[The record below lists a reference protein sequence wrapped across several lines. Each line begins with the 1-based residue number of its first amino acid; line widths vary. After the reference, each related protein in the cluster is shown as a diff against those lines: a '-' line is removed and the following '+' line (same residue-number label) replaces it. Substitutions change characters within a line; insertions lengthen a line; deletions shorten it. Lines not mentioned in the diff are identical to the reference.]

1 MEILP
6 HFWVGYFKNNE
17 NTFIIKNKNIKCII
31 LLSKYEPF
39 FKKSDVEELR
49 IPIDYEEGDSFE
61 EKNNIMY
68 QHLFDITDYIH
79 ERLIKNNNVFLLGY
93 ENKQDIDIIIIAY
106 FIRFG
111 KISVGDSIAFL
122 KSKKKYI
129 FEPKC
134 LFFFALNKFYNE
146 INKI

>member
-6 HFWVGYFKNNE
+6 HFWIGHFKNNE
-17 NTFIIKNKNIKCII
+17 NNNIIKNKNIKCII
-31 LLSKYEPF
+31 LLSKYESF
-39 FKKSDVEELR
+39 FKKANVEEIR
-49 IPIDYEEGDSFE
+49 IPIDYEEENTYE
-61 EKNNIMY
+61 ETNIIMY
-68 QHLFDITDYIH
+68 QHLFDITDFIH
-79 ERLIKNNNVFLLGY
+79 ERIIKNNNIFLLGY
-93 ENKQDIDIIIIAY
+93 ENKQDIDVIIIAY

-111 KISVGDSIAFL
+111 KISIEDSIKFL

-146 INKI
+146 IIKI